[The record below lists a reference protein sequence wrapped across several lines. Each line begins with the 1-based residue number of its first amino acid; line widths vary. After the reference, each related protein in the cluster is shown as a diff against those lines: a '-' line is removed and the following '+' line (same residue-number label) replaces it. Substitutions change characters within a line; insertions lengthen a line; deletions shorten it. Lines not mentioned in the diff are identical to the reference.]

1 MNITKPQNFIKYLP
15 YRGFV
20 KSRLTYLII
29 FFLTISK
36 LNKLL
41 RYNKPDYLIAHLIT
55 SIPLVLYIF
64 FNYKTRLILRIS
76 GYPKISLFR
85 KILWKLASKKIFR
98 VTVPTNATLKFLV
111 NQNIFDQNK
120 IIYLPDPVL
129 KIKETIKMS
138 KEDFAIDNKFFK
150 IFFLLAIGR
159 LTKQKNFS
167 FLIESFHQL
176 NKKYQN
182 YNLYIIGDGEQKEI
196 LNKKIKNLNMEKKIF
211 LLGYK
216 KNIFPYLKNSKA
228 FILSSLWEDPGFV
241 LIEAGLMNKIVL
253 SSDCPNGPVEILN
266 NGKNGFLF
274 KSNSTESFINNFE
287 KMVNE
292 DDMNIAK
299 MKINLK
305 KKCKEFTLYNHY
317 KILNS
322 IVNE

>member
-1 MNITKPQNFIKYLP
+1 
-15 YRGFV
+15 
-20 KSRLTYLII
+20 
-29 FFLTISK
+29 
-36 LNKLL
+36 
-41 RYNKPDYLIAHLIT
+41 
-55 SIPLVLYIF
+55 
-64 FNYKTRLILRIS
+64 
-76 GYPKISLFR
+76 
-85 KILWKLASKKIFR
+85 
-98 VTVPTNATLKFLV
+98 
-111 NQNIFDQNK
+111 
-120 IIYLPDPVL
+120 
-129 KIKETIKMS
+129 MS